1 MPGTE
6 TRSLG
11 RNFERMLGKIVRS
24 ALPMKAIA
32 IWVTIELGSSPLLFM
47 LAKKGIDCKICPP
60 MQRVSWKGV
69 TYAI

>member
-1 MPGTE
+1 M
-6 TRSLG
+6 S
-11 RNFERMLGKIVRS
+11 GKIVRS